1 VPRPLPQSGVR
12 GINGSG
18 GRQLGTPNKTTAL
31 LKDAI
36 LQAAAQAGGG
46 DLVAYLKQQAIEN
59 PGPFLALLGKVLP
72 IQVQDEEGRHVSFT
86 HIECV
91 VVNVTGDRRELK
103 DVTDRSARGLR
114 TVTES
119 LPV

>member
-1 VPRPLPQSGVR
+1 MPVALPGQR
-12 GINGSG
+12 GINNSG
-18 GRQLGTPNKTTAL
+18 GRQKGTPNKTTAL

-59 PGPFLALLGKVLP
+59 PGPFLSLLGKVLP
-72 IQVQDEEGRHVSFT
+72 IQLQDESGRSVSFT
-86 HIECV
+86 TIECV
-91 VVNVTGDRRELK
+91 VVNVAGERRELK
-103 DVTDRSARGLR
+103 DVTDRSPRGLR
-114 TVTES
+114 TVTTT